1 MGFGLPAAIGA
12 AVGNPDRQV
21 LMFSG
26 DGGFQMNMQELN
38 TIRKYKL
45 KVKMIIM
52 DNSYLGMVRQWQ
64 ELLFEKRYSG
74 TDMGDNPDF
83 IKLAEVFDIKA
94 VRLEKP
100 EDAERVITELAESDT
115 SMLVHAAI
123 DPDENVLP
131 MVPAGKPLDKVI
143 TKF

>member
-1 MGFGLPAAIGA
+1 
-12 AVGNPDRQV
+12 
-21 LMFSG
+21 
-26 DGGFQMNMQELN
+26 MNMQELN
-38 TIRKYKL
+38 TIRKYNL
-45 KVKMIIM
+45 KVKMIVM

-64 ELLFEKRYSG
+64 ELLFEKRYAG

-83 IKLAEVFDIKA
+83 IKLAEVFGIKA
-94 VRLEKP
+94 VRLDKS
-100 EDAERVITELAESDT
+100 EDAERVLKELAECET

-123 DPDENVLP
+123 DPNENVLP